1 VSALSTEETHLRTID
16 RAVRL
21 ARRVSS
27 SKLIAAAVLA
37 VLLTQITGIA
47 QGDPPVFPGLI
58 QLPADFG
65 SEGIAVGSGYTFYVG
80 SATPPNLGQIL
91 VGDLRTGTFSELVPP
106 TGRMAL
112 GMKVDSRTNFLF
124 VAGGRSGGATIYNA
138 SSGAE
143 VAFYPFLPPGGHIVN
158 DVVVTHDAA
167 CFTVSTGPF
176 LGRVALEPNGQPGT
190 AETIPL
196 PANFGV
202 RGNCTVGPAAATGN
216 GIAATADG
224 KYLIIDHT
232 GEGRLY
238 FLDTATLIPI
248 PIDVTG
254 GDFAGG
260 NPLCGADG
268 LLLDGTTL
276 YVVQFGPRL
285 NRVAVVELSP
295 DHLSG
300 FITRYITEP
309 FASNPAVKVPTT
321 IAEFGSSLYAV
332 TYGEAPPT
340 PDFVVRLSK

>member
-1 VSALSTEETHLRTID
+1 MKTID
-16 RAVRL
+16 CAVRL

-58 QLPADFG
+58 QLPAVFG
-65 SEGIAVGSGYTFYVG
+65 PEGIAVGRGHTFYVG
-80 SATPPNLGQIL
+80 SLTPPNLGQIL

-106 TGRMAL
+106 TGRMAV
-112 GMKVDSRTNFLF
+112 GMKVDPRTNLLF
-124 VAGGRSGGATIYNA
+124 VAGGTSGGGTVYDA
-138 SSGAE
+138 STGAE
-143 VAFYPFLPPGGHIVN
+143 VGFYPFLLPSGQLVN

-167 CFTVSTGPF
+167 YFTVSTGPF
-176 LGRVALEPNGQPGT
+176 LGRLALEPNGQPGT

-196 PANFGV
+196 PPNFGV
-202 RGNCTVGPAAATGN
+202 RGNCTVGPPAPTGN

-224 KYLIIDHT
+224 KSLIVDHS

-238 FLDTATLIPI
+238 LLDTDTLIPI
-248 PIDVTG
+248 LIDVTG

-268 LLLDGTTL
+268 LLLDGKTL

-295 DHLSG
+295 DYLSG
-300 FITRYITEP
+300 VITRYITEP
-309 FASNPAVKVPTT
+309 FASNPAVKVPST
-321 IAEFGSSLYAV
+321 IAEFGNSLYAV
-332 TYGEAPPT
+332 THGQQPPS

>member
-1 VSALSTEETHLRTID
+1 MKTIAC
-16 RAVRL
+16 AVRL

-37 VLLTQITGIA
+37 VLLTQIIGIA
-47 QGDPPVFPGLI
+47 QGDRPAFPGLI

-65 SEGIAVGSGYTFYVG
+65 SEGIAVGNGHTFYVG
-80 SATPPNLGQIL
+80 SFVAPRLGQIL
-91 VGDLRTGTFSELVPP
+91 VGDLRTGTLSEFVPP
-106 TGRMAL
+106 SGRMAV
-112 GMKVDSRTNFLF
+112 GMKVDPRTNLLF
-124 VAGGRSGGATIYNA
+124 VAGGTSGGGAVYDA
-138 SSGAE
+138 STGAE
-143 VAFYPFLPPGGHIVN
+143 VGFYPFLLPAGQIVN

-167 CFTVSTGPF
+167 YFTVSTGPF
-176 LGRVALEPNGQPGT
+176 LGRLALAPNGRPET

-196 PANFGV
+196 PPNFGM

-224 KYLIIDHT
+224 RLLIVDHT

-238 FLDTATLIPI
+238 LLDTATLVPI

-276 YVVQFGPRL
+276 YVVQCCARL

-332 TYGEAPPT
+332 TYGEAPPA
-340 PDFVVRLSK
+340 PDFVVRLPK

>member
-1 VSALSTEETHLRTID
+1 MKSNDQGVWSWQRLSSSALIALV
-16 RAVRL
+16 AL
-21 ARRVSS
+21 ALS
-27 SKLIAAAVLA
+27 LAQIA
-37 VLLTQITGIA
+37 GIA
-47 QGDPPVFPGLI
+47 QGDPPVFPELI

-65 SEGIAVGSGYTFYVG
+65 SEGIAVGGGYAFYVG
-80 SATPPNLGQIL
+80 SATLPNLGQIL
-91 VGDLRTGTFSELVPP
+91 IGDLRTGILSELVPP

-112 GMKVDSRTNFLF
+112 GMKVDPRTNFLF
-124 VAGGRSGGATIYNA
+124 IAGGRSGGATIYDA

-143 VAFYPFLPPGGHIVN
+143 IAFYPFLPAGEHIVN
-158 DVVVTHDAA
+158 DVVVTQDAA
-167 CFTVSTGPF
+167 YFTVSTGPF
-176 LGRVALEPNGQPGT
+176 LGRVALAPNGQPGA

-196 PANFGV
+196 PPNFGM
-202 RGNCTVGPAAATGN
+202 RGNCTLGPAAPTGN

-224 KYLIIDHT
+224 RYLILDHT

-238 FLDTATLIPI
+238 LLDTATLIPI

-268 LLLDGTTL
+268 LLLDGTSL

-295 DHLSG
+295 DHLSA
-300 FITRYITEP
+300 FIRRYITEP
-309 FASNPAVKVPTT
+309 FASDPAIKVPST

-332 TYGEAPPT
+332 TYGELPPT
-340 PDFVVRLSK
+340 PDFVVRLPK

>member
-1 VSALSTEETHLRTID
+1 MTTND
-16 RAVRL
+16 CAVRRW
-21 ARRVSS
+21 RRVSS
-27 SKLIAAAVLA
+27 SVLIALVAVG
-37 VLLTQITGIA
+37 VSLTEVAGIT
-47 QGDPPVFPGLI
+47 QHDPLVFPGLI

-65 SEGIAVGSGYTFYVG
+65 SEGIAVGNGHTFYVG
-80 SATPPNLGQIL
+80 SATAPSLGQIL
-91 VGDLRTGTFSELVPP
+91 VGDLRTGTLSELVPP
-106 TGRMAL
+106 TGRMAV

-124 VAGGRSGGATIYNA
+124 VAGGRSGGATIYDA

-143 VAFYPFLPPGGHIVN
+143 VAFYPFLPPGEHIVN

-167 CFTVSTGPF
+167 YFTVSTGPF
-176 LGRVALEPNGQPGT
+176 LGRVALEPNGQPGI

-196 PANFGV
+196 PPNFGM
-202 RGNCTVGPAAATGN
+202 RGNCTVGPAAPTGN

-224 KYLIIDHT
+224 TYLIVDHT

-238 FLDTATLIPI
+238 LLDTATLIPI

-309 FASNPAVKVPTT
+309 FASNPAVKVPST
-321 IAEFGSSLYAV
+321 IAEFGNSLYAV
-332 TYGEAPPT
+332 TYGELPPT

>member
-1 VSALSTEETHLRTID
+1 MTTND
-16 RAVRL
+16 CAVRRW
-21 ARRVSS
+21 RRVSS
-27 SKLIAAAVLA
+27 SVLIALVAVG
-37 VLLTQITGIA
+37 VSLTEVAGIT
-47 QGDPPVFPGLI
+47 QHDPLVFPGLI

-65 SEGIAVGSGYTFYVG
+65 SEGIAVGNGHTFYVG
-80 SATPPNLGQIL
+80 SATAPSLGQIL
-91 VGDLRTGTFSELVPP
+91 VGDLRTGTLSELVPP
-106 TGRMAL
+106 TGRMAV

-124 VAGGRSGGATIYNA
+124 VAGGRSGGATIYDA

-143 VAFYPFLPPGGHIVN
+143 VAFYPFLPPGEHIVN

-167 CFTVSTGPF
+167 YFTVSTGPF
-176 LGRVALEPNGQPGT
+176 LGRVALEPNGQPGI

-196 PANFGV
+196 PPNFGM
-202 RGNCTVGPAAATGN
+202 RGNCTVGPAAPTGN

-224 KYLIIDHT
+224 TYLIVDHT

-238 FLDTATLIPI
+238 LLDTATLIPI

-276 YVVQFGPRL
+276 YVVQCCARL

-295 DHLSG
+295 DHRSG

>member
-1 VSALSTEETHLRTID
+1 MRTID
-16 RAVRL
+16 CAVRL

-27 SKLIAAAVLA
+27 PKLIAPIALVAS
-37 VLLTQITGIA
+37 LTQVAAIA

-58 QLPADFG
+58 QLPANFG
-65 SEGIAVGSGYTFYVG
+65 SEGIAVGSGHTFYVG
-80 SATPPNLGQIL
+80 SATQPNLGQIL
-91 VGDLRTGTFSELVPP
+91 AGDLRTGTFSELVPP

-112 GMKVDSRTNFLF
+112 GMKVDPRTNFLF
-124 VAGGRSGGATIYNA
+124 VAGGTSGRGTVYDA
-138 SSGAE
+138 SSGTE
-143 VAFYPFLPPGGHIVN
+143 IAFYPFLPPGGHIVN

-167 CFTVSTGPF
+167 YFTVSTGPF
-176 LGRVALEPNGQPGT
+176 LGRIALDPDGQPRT
-190 AETIPL
+190 ARTIPL

-202 RGNCTVGPAAATGN
+202 NGDCTVGPPAPRAN

-224 KYLIIDHT
+224 EHLIVVHT

-238 FLDTATLIPI
+238 LLDTATLIPI

-260 NPLCGADG
+260 NPLCGGDG

-300 FITRYITEP
+300 FITHYITQP
-309 FASNPAVKVPTT
+309 FASNPAVRVPST

-332 TYGEAPPT
+332 TYGEVPPT
-340 PDFVVRLSK
+340 PDFVVRLPK

>member
-1 VSALSTEETHLRTID
+1 MKTND
-16 RAVRL
+16 CAVRRR
-21 ARRVSS
+21 RRVSS
-27 SKLIAAAVLA
+27 SVLIALVAVG
-37 VLLTQITGIA
+37 VSLTEVAGIT
-47 QGDPPVFPGLI
+47 QDDPLVFPGLI

-65 SEGIAVGSGYTFYVG
+65 SEGIAVGNGHTFYVG
-80 SATPPNLGQIL
+80 SATAPSLGQIL
-91 VGDLRTGTFSELVPP
+91 VGDLRTGTLSELVPP
-106 TGRMAL
+106 TGRMAV

-124 VAGGRSGGATIYNA
+124 VAGGRSGGATIYDA

-143 VAFYPFLPPGGHIVN
+143 VAFYPFLPPGEHIVN

-167 CFTVSTGPF
+167 YFTVSTGPF

-196 PANFGV
+196 PPNFGM

-224 KYLIIDHT
+224 TYLIVDHT

-238 FLDTATLIPI
+238 LLDTATLIPI

-276 YVVQFGPRL
+276 YVVQCCARL

-332 TYGEAPPT
+332 TYGELPPS